1 MSDMK
6 VSRIIL
12 LGGVLALSGPAIA
25 FQETTSGGRAPDAR
39 VDGAAVRPNLTMP
52 DVPARPAGTEIR
64 VPGLGTIGNLPKLDF
79 GLELLYGAGEP
90 KGAREEL
97 NKDPNDIQIRGTLK
111 YRFPTN

>member
-1 MSDMK
+1 MK
-6 VSRIIL
+6 AVRIIL
-12 LGGVLALSGPAIA
+12 VCAAAAVCGPASA
-25 FQETTSGGRAPDAR
+25 FQETTTGGRQPEAR
-39 VDGAAVRPNLTMP
+39 QDSAGSRPSLNMP

>member
-1 MSDMK
+1 MK
-6 VSRIIL
+6 AIGII
-12 LGGVLALSGPAIA
+12 VLCGAAALCGPASA
-25 FQETTSGGRAPDAR
+25 FQETTTGARQADGRTDSTLT
-39 VDGAAVRPNLTMP
+39 RPNLNMP
-52 DVPARPAGTEIR
+52 DVPARPTGTEIR